1 MNRTVTYQKKQINY
15 RAEFQ
20 LVFGFAIGFHTYDGS
35 SYKSKFFTLVIPGMT
50 IERTVKKYKK
60 DV

>member
-1 MNRTVTYQKKQINY
+1 MNKTITYQKKQIDY
-15 RAEFQ
+15 RVEFA

-35 SYKSKFFTLVIPGMT
+35 TYKSKCFTLVIPGMT

-60 DV
+60 ND